1 MTEEL
6 PEIFLENR
14 EDLTNYLKATD
25 YEYVILKFT
34 ANWCNPCK
42 KLDPFLE
49 NLISEKEV
57 QFNNNKKKFLYIK
70 VDVDE
75 CFDLYSFLKARKM
88 INGIPAIFLYSKK
101 IYLQNDEDKMYIPQA
116 SISGTNEN
124 EIKKVLS
131 FIK

>member
-14 EDLTNYLKATD
+14 EDLTNYLKGTD

-42 KLDPFLE
+42 KIDPFLE
-49 NLISEKEV
+49 KIITEKEV
-57 QFNNNKKKFLYIK
+57 QFNNNKNKFLYIK

-88 INGIPAIFLYSKK
+88 INGIPSIFLYSKK
-101 IYLQNDEDKMYIPQA
+101 YIYKM
-116 SISGTNEN
+116 TK
-124 EIKKVLS
+124 IKCIYHKHL
-131 FIK
+131 FQEQMKMK